1 MERSGCSA
9 AELELPVSKPA
20 LGDTE
25 EDDNHLN
32 NEEDINSDGGSEE
45 L

>member
-1 MERSGCSA
+1 MERSGGSA
-9 AELELPVSKPA
+9 AELESPVPKPA

-25 EDDNHLN
+25 EDNDHLN
-32 NEEDINSDGGSEE
+32 DEEDINSDGGSEE